1 MSWWGAQPPRYRA
14 SAFWDPSQAAQ
25 LDQALLENAFIVL
38 LTVTVT
44 VQLIAYNFFWC
55 LKANWNP
62 FSLFDLEVDLL
73 ELLATNNHYDVALGW
88 LALRSLVK
96 TGHGHS
102 ALVDVNM
109 HLMSQSAMISLLSN
123 FHWSL
128 TKGFGCQVMCAI
140 QNPHQRPGWG
150 AWKVNSYLRGGEPN
164 LGLQLIATFHSHLPS
179 VAYVMLVFVLRN
191 FLLLSIVTV
200 SGLLG
205 EMCHDMEHI
214 GAMNIWV
221 GSTASVH
228 KIWQFE
234 LKYSTPGLLGSSCNC
249 KICSVCAASA
259 IDSCFEHLTLD
270 SSKELHSSD
279 WGWCPQTWRTG
290 AEECRLDFL
299 NMGFH

>member
-1 MSWWGAQPPRYRA
+1 
-14 SAFWDPSQAAQ
+14 
-25 LDQALLENAFIVL
+25 
-38 LTVTVT
+38 
-44 VQLIAYNFFWC
+44 
-55 LKANWNP
+55 
-62 FSLFDLEVDLL
+62 LFDLEVDLR

-96 TGHGHS
+96 TGHSHS

-128 TKGFGCQVMCAI
+128 TKGFGCQVMCTI
-140 QNPHQRPGWG
+140 QNLHQRPGWA
-150 AWKVNSYLRGGEPN
+150 AWKVISYLRGGEPN
-164 LGLQLIATFHSHLPS
+164 LGLQLTATFHSHLPS

-191 FLLLSIVTV
+191 FFVIVNCYCLRAV
-200 SGLLG
+200 G
-205 EMCHDMEHI
+205 EMRHDMEHI

-221 GSTASVH
+221 GSIASVH

-234 LKYSTPGLLGSSCNC
+234 LKFATPGLLGSSCSC

-270 SSKELHSSD
+270 
-279 WGWCPQTWRTG
+279 T
-290 AEECRLDFL
+290 
-299 NMGFH
+299 